1 MSMLVTRMVKTG
13 TNSLSLSPKILD
25 SNIRHQHRCN
35 QLISNNF
42 YSSAL
47 KFILQELTDMALKHY
62 SRIQIFD
69 QDDDP
74 I

>member
-1 MSMLVTRMVKTG
+1 MYLFPPHAGEPRVQ
-13 TNSLSLSPKILD
+13 PY
-25 SNIRHQHRCN
+25 NIIHIN
-35 QLISNNF
+35 L